1 MLLDKEIKVQLVTP
15 ESLITRRLITHTCS
29 CTLELP
35 NNYKSVIELR
45 NEFSSSLKLMCDHG
59 LFLIS

>member
-1 MLLDKEIKVQLVTP
+1 MLLGKEIKVKLVNP
-15 ESLITRRLITHTCS
+15 ESLFTRRPIAHTCS

-45 NEFSSSLKLMCDHG
+45 NEFSSILKSDV
-59 LFLIS
+59 

>member
-1 MLLDKEIKVQLVTP
+1 MLLGKEIKVQLVTP
-15 ESLITRRLITHTCS
+15 ESLFTRRPIAHTCS

-45 NEFSSSLKLMCDHG
+45 NEFSSILKSDVWTMD
-59 LFLIS
+59 FS